1 MSTIRGDHLRTHAP
15 HVGHNPLPRLYDAF
29 HRVLGLGSYH
39 RRLVEQADVRPGGR
53 VLEIGCGTGN
63 LAILAKRLRPDAE
76 VVGLDAD
83 PKSLD
88 RARRK
93 AERAGV
99 SMQLDRGLAQDLP
112 YPDASFERVLSAFM
126 FHHLRPEEKRR
137 TLREVR
143 RVLEPGGSLHLLDF
157 GGETGHSDGL
167 MARLSHR
174 NELLRDNLGES
185 VLELMREAGF
195 ADPKEETHR
204 VTRVLGRVTFYRARR
219 EARTVGRR

>member
-1 MSTIRGDHLRTHAP
+1 MSTIRGDHRRTHAP
-15 HVGHNPLPRLYDAF
+15 HVGHNPPPRLYDTF
-29 HRVLGLGSYH
+29 HGLAGLGSYH

-63 LAILAKRLRPDAE
+63 LAILAKRLHPDAE

-83 PKSLD
+83 PKALD

-93 AERAGV
+93 AERAGFSV
-99 SMQLDRGLAQDLP
+99 QLACGLAQDLS
-112 YPDASFERVLSAFM
+112 YPDASFERVLSIFM
-126 FHHLRPEEKRR
+126 FHHLGPEEKRR

-143 RVLEPGGSLHLLDF
+143 RVLGPGGSLHSLDF
-157 GGETGHSDGL
+157 GGETGYSDGL

-185 VLELMREAGF
+185 VLALMREAGF

-204 VTRVLGRVTFYRARR
+204 VTRLLGRVTSYRATVPR
-219 EARTVGRR
+219 EG